1 MAVCLFTSKPV
12 QVVIEAN
19 VIAGIQIYICLNKI
33 RSIVYSHTMGKKML
47 NMRKSNIP
55 PHQLNLQ
62 KTTTYYTSLVRKLVV
77 TLDTSISVSTIS
89 NPERLGYRW
98 LKFVSQSSFVL
109 VGVLPTVGLRS

>member
-1 MAVCLFTSKPV
+1 MAVRLLYITPS
-12 QVVIEAN
+12 IEAN

-55 PHQLNLQ
+55 PHQLKLQ
-62 KTTTYYTSLVRKLVV
+62 KTTTYYTSLVRKLV

-89 NPERLGYRW
+89 NPERLGYRR
-98 LKFVSQSSFVL
+98 LKFVSQSSFAL
-109 VGVLPTVGLRS
+109 VGVFPTVGLRS